1 MSVNDQLPEVAAPKT
16 EVIHR
21 NILLTVGTDHH
32 PFDRVVRWF
41 DNWLAGVDQRDDV
54 EIDAFVQRATARA
67 GAAESVE
74 YLSSDDLVTAIQ
86 GADIV
91 ITHGGPGSI
100 VECRKWG
107 RLPIVV
113 PRDPELGEH
122 VDNHQQLFS
131 DRMAADAQILIAR
144 TEEDFRELLDDMIVS
159 PATIPP
165 HDGRH
170 VDATVDRIG
179 RIVDRL
185 VTGAQQ

>member
-1 MSVNDQLPEVAAPKT
+1 MSLNGQLPQVATPQAAVT
-16 EVIHR
+16 HR
-21 NILLTVGTDHH
+21 SILLTVGTDHH

-41 DNWLAGVDQRDDV
+41 DSWLAGVEQRDDV
-54 EIDAFVQRATARA
+54 EIDAFVQRATAAA
-67 GAAESVE
+67 GRAESVE
-74 YLSSDDLVTAIQ
+74 YLSFDDLVAAIK

-131 DRMAADAQILIAR
+131 DRMAADGQILIAR
-144 TEEDFRELLDDMIVS
+144 TEEDFRQLLDDMVSS
-159 PATIPP
+159 PATIQP
-165 HDGRH
+165 HDARH

-185 VTGAQQ
+185 VSGARK